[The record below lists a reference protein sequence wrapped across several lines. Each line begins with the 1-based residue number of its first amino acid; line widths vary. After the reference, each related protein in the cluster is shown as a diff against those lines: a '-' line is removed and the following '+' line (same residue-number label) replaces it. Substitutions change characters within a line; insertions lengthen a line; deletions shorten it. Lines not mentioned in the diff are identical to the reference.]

1 MIRYEAWYSL
11 PMSEEKKGGTV
22 NGTVQS
28 FRSFP
33 IKGIIVSFILILGL
47 SVFVFARFGDF
58 EQFLRT
64 ARQAEPWW
72 LVAAVVLQM
81 LTYVSAGEVWNVAV
95 RAAKHPLRSRILARI
110 AIERLT
116 IDQFMPSAG
125 VAGHVGTLQALRHF
139 GVPTPVA
146 MEALFVDLLSHYA
159 AYASAALGAFA
170 VLSFHNEVTLI
181 VLLSLGAFAAISIV
195 VFSGTIA
202 FLLNR
207 DWIRKMPAWIT
218 RRKMV
223 ERLMRA
229 VSAVSSERIL
239 AWDIFFRASFFQL
252 AIFVLDGATLW
263 MTLRAVGIHASLP
276 ITFSAYVIAM
286 VAGTVLF
293 IPGGVGVFEVGA
305 VSTLVGLGIPF
316 EGALAGTLLLRGLTL
331 WIPLIPGS
339 ILAHQDLASGNRSDE
354 NGR

>member
-1 MIRYEAWYSL
+1 
-11 PMSEEKKGGTV
+11 MSEEKMSAAA

-28 FRSFP
+28 FRAFP
-33 IKGIIVSFILILGL
+33 IRAVVVSFILILGL
-47 SVFVFARFGDF
+47 SVAVFARFGDF
-58 EQFLRT
+58 EKFLRT

-72 LVAAVVLQM
+72 LVAAVALQI

-95 RAAKHPLRSRILARI
+95 RAAKHPLRSRILARL

-125 VAGHVGTLQALRHF
+125 IAGHVGTLQALRHF

-159 AYASAALGAFA
+159 AYASAALAAFA
-170 VLSFHNEVTLI
+170 VLSFHHEVTPI

-195 VFSGTIA
+195 VFGGTIA

-207 DWIRKMPAWIT
+207 DWIKNIPAWIT

-239 AWDIFFRASFFQL
+239 SWSIFIKATFFQL

-263 MTLRAVGIHASLP
+263 MTLRAVGIHTSLP

-305 VSTLVGLGIPF
+305 VSTLVALGVSF
-316 EGALAGTLLLRGLTL
+316 EAALAGTLLLRGLTL

-339 ILAHQDLASGNRSDE
+339 ILAHQDLAFGNRPDVKA
-354 NGR
+354 